1 MTVSAYDTL
10 VQDDT
15 QVVYSLIKEISA
27 EGIIEGLFTLL
38 KFKLGKIRQHLYCQL
53 QSITL

>member
-1 MTVSAYDTL
+1 MVYACDAI
-10 VQDDT
+10 VQEDT
-15 QVVYSLIKEISA
+15 QVVYSLMKEISA

-38 KFKLGKIRQHLYCQL
+38 KFKLGELRQHIYCQL